1 MKSFARLAFLRD
13 SLGYYRYYD
22 FIRHSV
28 GASLLSAFS
37 IRIPSIFASHLLPCF
52 SCSSSKPRFRSCPL
66 NAVCRVASNQVIRYT
81 LSRWVADPIDFDTVK
96 VIFDTSIRVCL
107 RSTPITTPYN
117 YSTYKRWHCFNLDA
131 QYQFS
136 LNQHLKAV

>member
-37 IRIPSIFASHLLPCF
+37 IRIPSIFASLLLPCF

-66 NAVCRVASNQVIRYT
+66 NAVCRVASKSGGRYT
-81 LSRWVADPIDFDTVK
+81 LSLGVARPLDFDTVK
-96 VIFDTSIRVCL
+96 VIFDMSIRVHL
-107 RSTPITTPYN
+107 RSTPVSIPYN
-117 YSTYKRWHCFNLDA
+117 HYCYNP
-131 QYQFS
+131 
-136 LNQHLKAV
+136 V